1 MWDWNVCVVC
11 HRKDAHRLLKWKKK
25 NQPSDSHGYQPRS
38 PPSQSP
44 CPAHTDI
51 QALKRE
57 CVGLNSSVETSNA
70 AVNVILTQACGIFQS
85 SLTPR
90 KIMLFLLLYTFVC
103 VNTLYT
109 VLLCASARALWKSS
123 NGSAFLSFQVT
134 LIILTAWI
142 YPPKTFAS
150 SEVACPF
157 QSANVESEVLNITD
171 WPSTLILKTLYS
183 DIHAFMWLIHNF
195 WHSLEMHKR
204 RCGKLYLCNTM
215 TRCSKHNMATI

>member
-1 MWDWNVCVVC
+1 M
-11 HRKDAHRLLKWKKK
+11 KKK
-25 NQPSDSHGYQPRS
+25 KPTFRWPWLPTPLS
-38 PPSQSP
+38 PLSVTMSSTHR
-44 CPAHTDI
+44 HTSIKKGMCGFELFSGDF
-51 QALKRE
+51 K
-57 CVGLNSSVETSNA
+57 CSCKCHPDTGLWHFSVY
-70 AVNVILTQACGIFQS
+70 
-85 SLTPR
+85 PR
-90 KIMLFLLLYTFVC
+90 KIMLFLLLCTFVC

-142 YPPKTFAS
+142 YPPKKFAS